1 MHRPIYDI
9 TPFSALDYPDKTAC
23 ILWFAGCNMRCGY
36 CYNPKIVEGKGRKS
50 YTDAL
55 DFLQQRKGLLDAVVL
70 SGGECML
77 HRGLE
82 GFAKTLRD
90 LGMLIKVDTN
100 GSSPLKLKKMLSA
113 KLIDYVALDFKAP
126 PKTFKEVTN
135 SNLFE
140 QFDNSLDVL
149 LDSGVLFEARSTY
162 HSALHSLDDLQ
173 AILDF
178 LRQKKYQGT
187 FFIQN
192 FVADTPTLGNPG
204 HSIPLKTSHGLKSDL
219 SIVIRNP

>member
-9 TPFSALDYPDKTAC
+9 TPFSSLDYPDKTAC
-23 ILWFAGCNMRCGY
+23 ILWFAGCNMRCRY
-36 CYNPKIVEGKGRKS
+36 CYNPQIVQGKGRKS

-55 DFLQQRKGLLDAVVL
+55 EFLQQRKGLLDGVVL
-70 SGGECML
+70 SGGECTL
-77 HRGLE
+77 HRGLDK
-82 GFAKTLRD
+82 FAKTIKD

-100 GSSPLKLKKMLSA
+100 GSSPLKLKRMLSA

-140 QFDNSLDVL
+140 QFDKSLDVL
-149 LDSGVLFEARSTY
+149 RDSGVFFEVRSTY

-173 AILDF
+173 SMLNLLERKNYTGDF
-178 LRQKKYQGT
+178 
-187 FFIQN
+187 FVQN
-192 FVADTPTLGNPG
+192 FVSETPTLGNLPP
-204 HSIPLKTSHGLKSDL
+204 SVPLKTTGALHS
-219 SIVIRNP
+219 SIKVLIRNP